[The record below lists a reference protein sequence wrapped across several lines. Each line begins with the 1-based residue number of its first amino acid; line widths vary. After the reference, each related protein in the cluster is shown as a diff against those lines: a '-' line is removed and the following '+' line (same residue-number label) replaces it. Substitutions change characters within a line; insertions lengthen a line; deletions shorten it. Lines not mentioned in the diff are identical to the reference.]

1 MQSAEHPYSSAANP
15 FLLSELGRPSFP
27 LTYCNGE
34 AFIVSGSL
42 CVKPIK
48 GPAPVHE
55 QSNSHYCLVSHTQ
68 GTSKTVSEEGNG
80 GAEPVS
86 GCLLGSAPRNCSGW
100 YSLSTFWS
108 HNKFKDKIHL
118 YIPFVFLF
126 FTFNLFFKSMILP
139 FWFLKYKWLLYH
151 TYFNTGICSR
161 ICQNI
166 TCYCAKCQWR
176 PGVLSHPS
184 VSSWLISILL
194 PFNYWILSPYLLWIV
209 DDKIYHL

>member
-1 MQSAEHPYSSAANP
+1 MQSTEHPYSSRQP
-15 FLLSELGRPSFP
+15 FSPIRTRRPSFP

-80 GAEPVS
+80 GAEPGS
-86 GCLLGSAPRNCSGW
+86 GCLLGSATRNCSGW

-108 HNKFKDKIHL
+108 HNQFKNKIHL

-126 FTFNLFFKSMILP
+126 FKFNLFFKSMIWP
-139 FWFLKYKWLLYH
+139 FWFLKY
-151 TYFNTGICSR
+151 G
-161 ICQNI
+161 
-166 TCYCAKCQWR
+166 YCTT
-176 PGVLSHPS
+176 H
-184 VSSWLISILL
+184 ISIQAFVLE
-194 PFNYWILSPYLLWIV
+194 FV
-209 DDKIYHL
+209 KI